1 MKQLDLFEKGARS
14 PVIPDKYKHRRD
26 LNPNHGSLKGL
37 RDDDQMQYYHFPY
50 LISNCKCGQDI
61 RVYYR
66 PKKPELGDYYHRH
79 MVTVSPYMKEDI
91 EYDIYF
97 CPKCGRKLYI
107 ANGKIMLIE
116 VIR

>member
-1 MKQLDLFEKGARS
+1 LKQLDLFEKS
-14 PVIPDKYKHRRD
+14 KIIKEPDTKYKYRSRPHYD
-26 LNPNHGSLKGL
+26 HGSLRGL
-37 RDDDQMQYYHFPY
+37 RDDDQMQYYHFPF

-66 PKKPELGDYYHRH
+66 PEKPELGDYYHQH
-79 MVTVSPYMKEDI
+79 MTIESMKKEI
-91 EYDIYF
+91 KYDTYY

-107 ANGKIMLIE
+107 GNGKIMLIE

>member
-1 MKQLDLFEKGARS
+1 MKQLDLFEKS
-14 PVIPDKYKHRRD
+14 KIIKEPDTKYKYHD
-26 LNPNHGSLKGL
+26 WDKIDHGSLRGL
-37 RDDDQMQYYHFPY
+37 KNDDQMQYYHFPY
-50 LISNCKCGQDI
+50 LISNCKCGQDV

-66 PKKPELGDYYHRH
+66 PKKPELGIEYGFH
-79 MVTVSPYMKEDI
+79 MTTALKEDV
-91 EYDIYF
+91 EYDVYY